1 MIKINQEKRK
11 KVIAEQVR
19 QQRDRLL
26 AECDWRSLSDA
37 PGDRDAWLE
46 YRQQLR
52 DITQQAGFP
61 DNINWP
67 TPPVQE

>member
-1 MIKINQEKRK
+1 MIKINHDKRQ

-19 QQRDRLL
+19 QQRDLLL
-26 AECDWRSLSDA
+26 AECDWRSLPDA

-52 DITQQAGFP
+52 DITQQDGFP
-61 DNINWP
+61 DNINLP
-67 TPPVQE
+67 TPPEG